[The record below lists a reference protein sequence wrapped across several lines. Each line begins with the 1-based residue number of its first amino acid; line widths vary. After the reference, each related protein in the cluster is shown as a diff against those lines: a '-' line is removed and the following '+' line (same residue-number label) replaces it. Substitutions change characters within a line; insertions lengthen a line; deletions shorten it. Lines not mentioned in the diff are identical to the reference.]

1 VNKRLC
7 LMENVCFL
15 ILPKL
20 IDTDH
25 QNSLLR
31 RVP

>member
-1 VNKRLC
+1 
-7 LMENVCFL
+7 MENVCFL

-25 QNSLLR
+25 QNSPLR